1 MLDLPR
7 ARRRRCGWGGT
18 PIARHGARRGPAREA
33 RRERRMSKREVRFMM
48 TLFTGSRVETRRAGV
63 CGAAGGASQLRRA
76 GRAAVVALRGAA
88 LLLGAACVGEEP
100 ADELSLVDEAGS
112 PASEAQVVEIDV
124 ELDVTIVPPS
134 LKACVSCMEFNDI
147 LSADELRNRWG
158 QQGRTLHGIMD
169 GGDCEAM
176 EVPRSFSLSSAAD
189 AAGAHI
195 PDVQVHQGRLVSS
208 SGAVEWK
215 GARFQASVRCA
226 GGAGTLPVTA
236 VITEVLPGA
245 SHFERAYRLDKYR
258 VMLIDPRSGASFPA
272 CRNPEDRTRG
282 HLAIALPG
290 VWNEHGNLEHDL
302 DAFTFACVTSAAAKC
317 DDWGYGHA
325 GIRAVDVSEMRVHEA
340 CTRMARADYCGT
352 GGTWTRD
359 STTIGF
365 WDSATVA
372 GAEEAYPPQAPGFE
386 FEAAW
391 TAEGALCMHHP
402 RWPDRSPM
410 CEKEIPFCD
419 SAKQASDRFDKSLLL
434 FNTSRTEG
442 NTIGL
447 PRTMPRTMPIDP

>member
-1 MLDLPR
+1 
-7 ARRRRCGWGGT
+7 
-18 PIARHGARRGPAREA
+18 
-33 RRERRMSKREVRFMM
+33 MS
-48 TLFTGSRVETRRAGV
+48 LFTGSRVETRRAGV
-63 CGAAGGASQLRRA
+63 CGAAGGAPQLRRA

-88 LLLGAACVGEEP
+88 VLLGAACAGEEP
-100 ADELSLVDEAGS
+100 ADELSLAEEVG
-112 PASEAQVVEIDV
+112 PMASEAQRGEISV
-124 ELDVTIVPPS
+124 ALDATSALPT
-134 LKACVSCMEFNDI
+134 LKACVSCMEFNEI
-147 LSADELRNRWG
+147 LSVDELRARWG

-169 GGDCEAM
+169 GGDCEAI

-189 AAGAHI
+189 AAGTHI
-195 PDVQVHQGRLVSS
+195 PDVQVRQGRLVSS
-208 SGAVEWK
+208 SGAVEWN
-215 GARFQASVRCA
+215 GARFEASVRCA

-245 SHFERAYRLDKYR
+245 SQFERAHRPDKYR

-272 CRNPEDRTRG
+272 CRDPANRTGG
-282 HLAIALPG
+282 HLAIPLPG
-290 VWNEHGNLEHDL
+290 VWNEHGNLEDDL

-325 GIRAVDVSEMRVHEA
+325 GIRAVDVSATLVHEA

-359 STTIGF
+359 DTTIGF
-365 WDSATVA
+365 WDNATVA
-372 GAEEAYPPQAPGFE
+372 GAEEADPPQAPGFE

-410 CEKEIPFCD
+410 CEKEIPSCD
-419 SAKQASDRFDKSLLL
+419 SAEEASDRIDKSLLL

-442 NTIGL
+442 NTNGRL
-447 PRTMPRTMPIDP
+447 PPTLPIDL

>member
-1 MLDLPR
+1 
-7 ARRRRCGWGGT
+7 
-18 PIARHGARRGPAREA
+18 
-33 RRERRMSKREVRFMM
+33 M

-63 CGAAGGASQLRRA
+63 CGAAGGAPQLRRA

-88 LLLGAACVGEEP
+88 ILLGAACAGEEP
-100 ADELSLVDEAGS
+100 AEEVGPL
-112 PASEAQVVEIDV
+112 ASEAQRGEISV
-124 ELDVTIVPPS
+124 ARAAIELPS

-147 LSADELRNRWG
+147 LSVDELRARWG

-189 AAGAHI
+189 AAGTPI
-195 PDVQVHQGRLVSS
+195 PDVQVRQGRLVSS
-208 SGAVEWK
+208 SGAVEWN

-226 GGAGTLPVTA
+226 GGAETLPVTA
-236 VITEVLPGA
+236 VITGVLPGA
-245 SHFERAYRLDKYR
+245 SQVGRAYRPDKYR

-272 CRNPEDRTRG
+272 CRNPADRTRG

-325 GIRAVDVSEMRVHEA
+325 GIRAVDVSEMRVHVA

-352 GGTWTRD
+352 GGTSTRD
-359 STTIGF
+359 DTTIGF
-365 WDSATVA
+365 WDNATVA
-372 GAEEAYPPQAPGFE
+372 GAEEADPPQAPGFE

-419 SAKQASDRFDKSLLL
+419 SAEQASDRLDKSLLL

-442 NTIGL
+442 NTNGPL
-447 PRTMPRTMPIDP
+447 PPTLPIDP